1 MKILLITPP
10 EEELSKGYL
19 PPLGLGY
26 MAAVLENSG
35 HKVKIIDPHALGLD
49 CNRVIKRIKEETPE
63 LVGITATSHSR
74 FNAIK
79 ILEGIKELD
88 CLKVVGG
95 VHFSFSDS
103 DALQRTPADIVVR
116 GEGEYTLLDIAERKP
131 LDSIPGIT
139 YRKNKQII
147 RNKERQFLDVK
158 KLPHPARHLFP
169 MEKYNTVLEGEG
181 KTKCT
186 SILTSRGCPNACVFC
201 ANSSYWRRILRLRD
215 PVDVVD
221 EIEEVINTYGIRGF
235 DFWDDTLTVVPRH
248 VEQICNEIIRRNLD
262 IAWYARIRV
271 NTVNRS
277 LLELMKRAGCVA
289 LSFGVESGSPR
300 VLKEINKNITLDQA
314 EKVAKIC
321 NELGFHTKAFFMF
334 NLPTETLDDVKS
346 TLKFM
351 NKLDNSYHNMI
362 IISGIT
368 LVYPGT
374 MIEKIAK
381 IEGILPEVFSWNS
394 PYNFEKYHEYNIS
407 RISRIVPP
415 FEYIPLEKLIPF
427 IERWHRRRALINGF
441 KGLVQIRSIND
452 FYNYSHRVWK
462 YIKNDLG

>member
-1 MKILLITPP
+1 MKILLVAPP

-19 PPLGLGY
+19 PPLGLGF

-35 HKVKIIDPHALGLD
+35 HEVKIIDSPALDLLD
-49 CNRVIKRIKEETPE
+49 CSGVIKRIKEESPE
-63 LVGITATSHSR
+63 LLGITATSHSR
-74 FNAIK
+74 FNAIN
-79 ILEGIKELD
+79 ILEGIEELD
-88 CLKVVGG
+88 CLKVLGG

-103 DALQRTPADIVVR
+103 DALQHTPADIVVR
-116 GEGEYTLLDIAERKP
+116 GEGEYALLDIAERKP
-131 LDSIPGIT
+131 LDSIQGIT

-147 RNKERQFLDVK
+147 RNSDRQFLDVR

-169 MEKYNTVLEGEG
+169 MEKYNTVLEGEY

-201 ANSSYWRRILRLRD
+201 SSPSYWRRILRLRD

-221 EIEEVINTYGIRGF
+221 EIEEVISTYGIHGF
-235 DFWDDTLTVVPRH
+235 DFWDDTLTIVPKH

-262 IAWYARIRV
+262 IVWYARIRV
-271 NTVNRS
+271 NTVNRP
-277 LLELMKRAGCVA
+277 LLELMKKAGCVA

-300 VLKEINKNITLDQA
+300 ILKEIKKNITLDQA

-321 NELGFHTKAFFMF
+321 SELGFHTKAFLMF
-334 NLPTETLDDVKS
+334 NLPTETLEDVKL

-351 NKLDNSYHNMI
+351 DKLDNSYHNMI
-362 IISGIT
+362 IIRGIT

-381 IEGILPEVFSWNS
+381 IEGILPKDFSWNS
-394 PYNFEKYHEYNIS
+394 LYHFEKYQKYREFG
-407 RISRIVPP
+407 ISRIVPS
-415 FEYIPLEKLIPF
+415 FEHIPLEKLIPF
-427 IERWHRRRALINGF
+427 IERWYQKRALVSGF
-441 KGLVQIRSIND
+441 KGLAEIRSIND
-452 FYNYSHRVWK
+452 FYNCTQRVWK
-462 YIKNDLG
+462 YIKND